1 MPPLPE
7 EFPLGV
13 SVLRWAVMCISVMWD
28 RRWGRTVSLTGLMC
42 IALTGFTACSSPPP
56 SNMLVVAVESSPM
69 TLDPRFATDAYSER
83 LTQLLYGSL
92 VRVDAAL
99 QVVPELAESWSRP
112 DPLTYRFVL
121 RRGVKFHDARE
132 LTAEDVRY
140 TFASILDPATASP
153 YRSLYGMIDRMT
165 VRGPY
170 EIEFHLSKP
179 HAPFLVNLVRGI
191 VPAHLAVKRE
201 EFARR
206 PVGSG
211 PFRLVRWAPD
221 ERVELAAFGDYYGG
235 APVIDGVTVRIIPD
249 ETIRLLELQ
258 KGNVDFV
265 QNAVTPEV
273 LPLLAG
279 SGRFHVVTSPSATYT
294 YLGFNL
300 RDPHLADVRVR
311 RAIAAAIDRST
322 IIRTLLGGLA
332 DEATGLLPPAHW
344 AYEPGVTRYDY
355 DPARARRLLDEA
367 GLVDPDG
374 AGPKPRLSLTLDTSQ
389 NELAR
394 RIAEVIQQQLAQI
407 GIDLTIRSHE
417 WGAFYADI
425 KAGRFQLYT
434 LSWVGVVEPDLYYE
448 IFHSSSLP
456 PAGSNRNGYINPAV
470 DRLLERGRLTD
481 SITERRAVY
490 GEIQRIVAGDLPYV
504 SLWYPRNVV
513 VLSERVEGF
522 VPSPSG
528 DWSAL
533 ARVRLKRP

>member
-1 MPPLPE
+1 MGL
-7 EFPLGV
+7 
-13 SVLRWAVMCISVMWD
+13 SVLRLMTMRTIAMRVG
-28 RRWGRTVSLTGLMC
+28 RWGLAISLLV
-42 IALTGFTACSSPPP
+42 AACSPPP
-56 SNMLVVAVESSPM
+56 PRTTLVVAVESGPM

-92 VRVDAAL
+92 VRVDAAFH
-99 QVVPELAESWSRP
+99 VVPELAESWSEP

-121 RRGVKFHDARE
+121 RRGVKFHDGRE

-153 YRSLYGMIDRMT
+153 YRALYGMIDRMT

-191 VPAHLAVKRE
+191 VPAHLAARLN
-201 EFARR
+201 EFARQ

-221 ERVELAAFGDYYGG
+221 ERVELAAFGEYYAG
-235 APVIDGVTVRIIPD
+235 APAIGGVTVRIIPD

-258 KGNVDFV
+258 KGNIDFV
-265 QNAVTPEV
+265 QNAVMPEV

-279 SGRFHVVTSPSATYT
+279 SGRYHVVTSPSATYT

-300 RDPHLADVRVR
+300 RDSHLADARVR
-311 RAIAAAIDRST
+311 RAIAAAIDRPT

-344 AYEPGVTRYDY
+344 AYEPGVTRHDY
-355 DPARARRLLDEA
+355 DPVSARQLLDEA
-367 GLVDPDG
+367 GLIDPDG
-374 AGPKPRLSLTLDTSQ
+374 AGPRPRMALTLDTSQ

-434 LSWVGVVEPDLYYE
+434 LSWVGVIDPDLYYE
-448 IFHSSSLP
+448 VFHSSSRPPLP
-456 PAGSNRNGYINPAV
+456 AGQAGAGSNRGGYENPDL
-470 DRLLERGRLTD
+470 DRLLERGRQAAAPE
-481 SITERRAVY
+481 ERRSVY
-490 GEIQRIVAGDLPYV
+490 RQVQRIVADDLPYV

-522 VPSPSG
+522 VPSPTG

-533 ARVRLKRP
+533 ARVRLTRS